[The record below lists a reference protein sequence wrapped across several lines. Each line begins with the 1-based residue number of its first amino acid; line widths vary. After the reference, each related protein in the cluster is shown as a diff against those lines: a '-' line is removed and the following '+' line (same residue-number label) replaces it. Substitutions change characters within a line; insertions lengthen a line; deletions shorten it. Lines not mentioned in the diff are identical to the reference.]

1 MHRRSVLN
9 FQIIFPLCT
18 LAFVVWLIF
27 LISVK
32 VRQEFFAIETSSIE
46 LFDAENVKANALSP
60 ERSAALSAVI
70 LKNSEEQRSLKV
82 IFSTG
87 QGFDLPKQ
95 AESFEKF
102 IEKKKN
108 NILLTALLVRVKD
121 PSVSRVKLWKEDQVS
136 FQDMR
141 LVMNI
146 FSKFGFDDFDLA
158 VERRTLP

>member
-18 LAFVVWLIF
+18 LVFTVWLIF

-32 VRQEFFAIETSSIE
+32 LRQSFFSIETSPIHF
-46 LFDAENVKANALSP
+46 FDAKNVKINGLSP
-60 ERSAALSAVI
+60 ERDAALSAVV
-70 LKNSEEQRSLKV
+70 LKNPGEQRSLKV
-82 IFSTG
+82 VFSTG
-87 QGFDLPKQ
+87 QGFDLPSQSEKF
-95 AESFEKF
+95 AKF
-102 IEKKKN
+102 IEKKRK

-121 PSVSRVKLWKEDQVS
+121 PAVARVKLWKDGDVS

-141 LVMNI
+141 FIMSV

-158 VERRTLP
+158 MERRNLP